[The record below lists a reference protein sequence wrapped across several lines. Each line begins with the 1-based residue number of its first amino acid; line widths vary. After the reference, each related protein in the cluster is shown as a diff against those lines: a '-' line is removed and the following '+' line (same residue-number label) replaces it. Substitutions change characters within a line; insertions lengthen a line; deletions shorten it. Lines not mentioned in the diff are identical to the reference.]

1 MHLIEFP
8 YRMAYNPSHQQNN
21 ISHSPLHPV
30 SNIYCS
36 YLTKNH
42 EQLKRKN
49 HTNVCKKWI
58 QNVRFSIL

>member
-30 SNIYCS
+30 SNIYYSC
-36 YLTKNH
+36 LTKNP
-42 EQLKRKN
+42 EQFKRRN
-49 HTNVCKKWI
+49 YEN
-58 QNVRFSIL
+58 